1 TFMSPDNTNPPG
13 NPHLQGRATLQTPR
27 APAASSGVRFP
38 EATDLLGALRLSGYA
53 CGARVMAAVRG
64 AAAKTKR
71 STRTASARNALREP
85 PPRRDPRAARASTR
99 PRRAS
104 HGWSTARPPVV
115 RFGLARPR
123 GRAAQRSLASPPQS
137 QAPWGPPAQHSPACA
152 RPCPGVCVPARRG
165 GGAGARGVGTPARH
179 LPSSLSST
187 IISGAPCPA
196 AARLG
201 REKGADSGRASAG
214 RPVLGQRADSNYP
227 LVRLLT

>member
-71 STRTASARNALREP
+71 STRTASA
-85 PPRRDPRAARASTR
+85 PRSEGSQSLHAAPQSITR
-99 PRRAS
+99 LEHSSP
-104 HGWSTARPPVV
+104 ARGPV
-115 RFGLARPR
+115 RP
-123 GRAAQRSLASPPQS
+123 AQRSLASPPQS